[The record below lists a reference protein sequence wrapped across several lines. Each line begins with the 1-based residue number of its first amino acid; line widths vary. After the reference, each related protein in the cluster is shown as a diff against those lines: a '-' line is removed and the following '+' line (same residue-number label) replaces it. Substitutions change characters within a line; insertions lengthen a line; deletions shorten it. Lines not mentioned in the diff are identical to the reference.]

1 MRAISLFSG
10 GLDSMLA
17 VKLMVE
23 QGIDVT
29 ALYVKTG
36 FGSTHDITDE
46 LAKRAKMA
54 GADFVIADVREEYIQ
69 DILFDPVYG
78 YGKNF
83 NPCIDCHGY
92 MFKIARAMMGDLG
105 ASFLVTGE
113 VIGQRPMSQRAE
125 ALGQVSKLAGDN
137 EDKLILRPLC
147 AKLLE
152 PTKPEIEGWV
162 DRDKLLDISGRSRT
176 RQLEMAASYGWDD
189 YESPGGGCLLT
200 DPAFSAKLREFVEY
214 EELHV
219 EDIDLLK
226 FGRHF
231 RLPDGA
237 KLVVGRHKE
246 DNESLQKVNNPDY
259 LPIKLPVSGPFSLLR
274 KNATEDEVRLA
285 LRIALTYGKTDLN
298 QLYEIE
304 YNGVKYQVE
313 PFETKAQ
320 AQKYFYNAQG
330 GK

>member
-17 VKLMVE
+17 IKQITK

-29 ALYVKTG
+29 ALYIYTG
-36 FGSTHDITDE
+36 FGGTKDVRE
-46 LAKRAKMA
+46 QLAERAKMA
-54 GADFVIADVREEYIQ
+54 GADFLSVDVREEYIQ

-92 MFKIARAMMGDLG
+92 MFKIAKKMLKDLD

-113 VIGQRPMSQRAE
+113 VLGQRPMSQRKD
-125 ALGQVSKLAGDN
+125 ALKQVQKLA
-137 EDKLILRPLC
+137 EDKEGLILRPLS
-147 AKLLE
+147 AKLLD

-162 DRDKLLDISGRSRT
+162 DREQLLDISGRSRE
-176 RQLEMAASYGWDD
+176 RQLALAKEYGWDD
-189 YESPGGGCLLT
+189 YESPAGGCLLT
-200 DPAFSAKLREFVEY
+200 EPVYSQKIREFIEF
-214 EELHV
+214 EDFTV

-226 FGRHF
+226 YGRHF

-246 DNESLQKVNNPDY
+246 DNEALSQIKNSDY
-259 LPIKLPVSGPFSLLR
+259 ISFRLPVAGPFSLIH
-274 KNATEDEVRLA
+274 KNATNSEKELA
-285 LRIALTYGKTDLN
+285 AKIALTYGKSQKDKE
-298 QLYEIE
+298 YEVTIDNSC
-304 YNGVKYQVE
+304 YKVT
-313 PFETKAQ
+313 PFNTKAE
-320 AQKYFYNAQG
+320 AQKYFFNT
-330 GK
+330 